1 MVDSGP
7 VGFGASP
14 VTVPLAGELSVVV
27 MRSDPLPV
35 VVGALTGAVAAQCS
49 LGASGV
55 GPLEDPVLPGGEPAE
70 DLRLGRLPAGE
81 AEVGL
86 HAGQRVGGEAGALFD
101 EEADLV
107 LPVDVVGGAGH
118 QPQLQCRGGVEVA

>member
-14 VTVPLAGELSVVV
+14 VTVTVPLAGELSVVV

-35 VVGALTGAVAAQCS
+35 VVGALAGAVAAQCS
-49 LGASGV
+49 LGAGGV

-70 DLRLGRLPAGE
+70 DLGLGGLPAGE

-86 HAGQRVGGEAGALFD
+86 HAGERVGGEARALLD
-101 EEADLV
+101 EEPDLV
-107 LPVDVVGGAGH
+107 LPVDVVRGGGH
-118 QPQLQCRGGVEVA
+118 QAQLEG